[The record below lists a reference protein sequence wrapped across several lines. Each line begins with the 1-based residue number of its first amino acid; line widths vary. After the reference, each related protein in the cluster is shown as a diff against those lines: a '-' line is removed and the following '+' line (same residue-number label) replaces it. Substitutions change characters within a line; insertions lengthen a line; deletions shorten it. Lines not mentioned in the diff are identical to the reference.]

1 MGESE
6 KKQVIHGAF
15 WKFAERI
22 AAQLVSLVVS
32 IVLARLLSPTEYGT
46 ISLVMVFITIANVF
60 VNSGFG
66 QALIQKKDADS
77 LDFSSVFYAN
87 IVFSCFLYVIIFLVS
102 PVVAD
107 FYASP

>member
-1 MGESE
+1 MGQSE
-6 KKQVIHGAF
+6 KSQVIQGAF

-32 IVLARLLSPTEYGT
+32 IILARLLSPSEYGT

-77 LDFSSVFYAN
+77 LDFSSVFY
-87 IVFSCFLYVIIFLVS
+87 FSLGFTGLLYCLLF
-102 PVVAD
+102 
-107 FYASP
+107 F

>member
-6 KKQVIHGAF
+6 KKQVIQGAF

-66 QALIQKKDADS
+66 QALIQKKKMLIAWI
-77 LDFSSVFYAN
+77 FHRYF
-87 IVFSCFLYVIIFLVS
+87 IFLSALQV
-102 PVVAD
+102 
-107 FYASP
+107 